1 MGVKEEQ
8 EFLLR
13 VGDENFIL
21 PYQKAIEKVNQKLE
35 IINETYSEKLERTFI
50 SSRSSRIK
58 TPESCLKK

>member
-21 PYQKAIEKVNQKLE
+21 PYQSDMQF
-35 IINETYSEKLERTFI
+35 S
-50 SSRSSRIK
+50 
-58 TPESCLKK
+58 